1 MMLPRWQRSY
11 DPPQF
16 NPFSEKEAALA
27 GQERNMQHLG
37 QHLGIPGFEALMAE
51 SLEALGEPGMVERL
65 LRRLGEALGSHKVV
79 LFCPLPGSDDP
90 LAAYQW
96 GMPDDFLARYANLIQ
111 GCDAWSEA
119 LERQQG
125 AALARGGSLS
135 QQLVSTPALRRGAF
149 YADYLRPLGIDAMV
163 NSVVEASSEVGMHVL
178 AMYNDLGQSE
188 FTPEQ
193 FARLRAATPWVRS
206 LMRAQRRL
214 QQAQRHTSALERTL
228 DQLPLGVMHVNRRG
242 ELRYLNEHARA
253 WLGIEDACRIL
264 LRGATGWQARQPL
277 QLAQIHPA
285 LVPLLGTSLSTQ
297 TPVSARLQP
306 QHPGAPATLV
316 ALAAPLRGGTAP
328 ATGEALAQFILV
340 PETPPHAGATVSV
353 CSALYGLTPAEA
365 ALLPLLLQGMTPRE
379 MADTR
384 QVKMP
389 TVRSQLASLYAKT
402 GTRGQAELAQCV
414 LRVAALVAA

>member
-1 MMLPRWQRSY
+1 MSNKDWH
-11 DPPQF
+11 
-16 NPFSEKEAALA
+16 A
-27 GQERNMQHLG
+27 QHLA
-37 QHLGIPGFEALMAE
+37 IPRFEALIAE
-51 SLEALGEPGMVERL
+51 SLEAVGEPGMVPRL
-65 LRRLGEALGSHKVV
+65 LRHLGQALGSHKVV
-79 LFCPLPGSDDP
+79 LFCPLPGEGDP
-90 LAAYQW
+90 LAAHQW
-96 GMPDDFLARYANLIQ
+96 GMPDDFLERYARLIQ
-111 GCDAWSEA
+111 GQDAWSEA
-119 LERQQG
+119 LERQHEQ
-125 AALARGGSLS
+125 ALARGGSLS
-135 QQLVSTPALRRGAF
+135 QQLIATSALKRSGF

-163 NSVVEASSEVGMHVL
+163 NSIVEASPEVGVHVL
-178 AMYNDLGQSE
+178 ALYNELGQPE
-188 FTPEQ
+188 FTPAQ
-193 FARLRAATPWVRS
+193 FAQLRAVTPWVRS

-277 QLAQIHPA
+277 QLTQIHPA
-285 LVPLLGTSLSTQ
+285 LVPLLGASLSTQ

-306 QHPGAPATLV
+306 QHPGAAATLV

-340 PETPPHAGATVSV
+340 PETPPHTGATVSV

-402 GTRGQAELAQCV
+402 GTRGQAELAQRV
-414 LRVAALVAA
+414 LRVAALVA

>member
-1 MMLPRWQRSY
+1 MQRM
-11 DPPQF
+11 
-16 NPFSEKEAALA
+16 
-27 GQERNMQHLG
+27 GQRMG
-37 QHLGIPGFEALMAE
+37 QHPGIPGFEALMAE
-51 SLEALGEPGMVERL
+51 SLEALGEPGMVERM

-96 GMPDDFLARYANLIQ
+96 GMPDDFLARYAQLIQ
-111 GCDAWSEA
+111 GCDAWSAA
-119 LERQQG
+119 LERQQD
-125 AALARGGSLS
+125 AALSRGGSLS
-135 QQLVSTPALRRGAF
+135 QQLVGTAALRKGAF

-163 NSVVEASSEVGMHVL
+163 NSIVEASPEVGMHVL
-178 AMYNDLGQSE
+178 ALYNDLGQSE

-214 QQAQRHTSALERTL
+214 QQAQRHTSALERAL

-242 ELRYLNEHARA
+242 DLRYLNEHARV
-253 WLGIEDACRIL
+253 WLGIQDACRIL
-264 LRGATGWQARQPL
+264 QRGTQGWQARQPQ
-277 QLAQIHPA
+277 QLGQIHPA
-285 LVPLLGTSLSTQ
+285 LVPLLGASLTTQ

-316 ALAAPLRGGTAP
+316 ALAAPLRGAGAGP
-328 ATGEALAQFILV
+328 EAGEPLAQFVLV

-379 MADTR
+379 MADNR

-402 GTRGQAELAQCV
+402 GTRGQAELAQRV
-414 LRVAALVAA
+414 LRVAALVA

>member
-1 MMLPRWQRSY
+1 MLPGRQGPY
-11 DPPQF
+11 DPLQL
-16 NPFSEKEAALA
+16 NTRSEEP
-27 GQERNMQHLG
+27 HLTG
-37 QHLGIPGFEALMAE
+37 PVTAPQHLGIPGFDALMAE

-65 LRRLGEALGSHKVV
+65 LRRLGGALGSHKVV

-96 GMPDDFLARYANLIQ
+96 GMPDDFLARYAQLIQ
-111 GCDAWSEA
+111 GCDAWSAA
-119 LERQQG
+119 LERQQD
-125 AALARGGSLS
+125 AALSRGGSLS
-135 QQLVSTPALRRGAF
+135 QQLVGTAALRKGAF

-163 NSVVEASSEVGMHVL
+163 NSIVEASPEVGMHVL
-178 AMYNDLGQSE
+178 ALYNDLGQSE

-214 QQAQRHTSALERTL
+214 QQAQRHTSALERAL

-242 ELRYLNEHARA
+242 DLRYLNEHARV
-253 WLGIEDACRIL
+253 WLGIQDACRIL
-264 LRGATGWQARQPL
+264 QRGAQGWQARQPQ
-277 QLAQIHPA
+277 QLGQIHPA
-285 LVPLLGTSLSTQ
+285 LVPLLGASLTTQ

-306 QHPGAPATLV
+306 QHAGAPARLV
-316 ALAAPLRGGTAP
+316 ALAAPLRGAGAGP
-328 ATGEALAQFILV
+328 EAGEPLAQFVLV
-340 PETPPHAGATVSV
+340 LETPPHAGATVSV

-379 MADTR
+379 MADNR

-402 GTRGQAELAQCV
+402 GTRGQAELAQRV
-414 LRVAALVAA
+414 LRVAALVA

>member
-1 MMLPRWQRSY
+1 
-11 DPPQF
+11 
-16 NPFSEKEAALA
+16 
-27 GQERNMQHLG
+27 
-37 QHLGIPGFEALMAE
+37 
-51 SLEALGEPGMVERL
+51 
-65 LRRLGEALGSHKVV
+65 
-79 LFCPLPGSDDP
+79 
-90 LAAYQW
+90 
-96 GMPDDFLARYANLIQ
+96 
-111 GCDAWSEA
+111 
-119 LERQQG
+119 
-125 AALARGGSLS
+125 
-135 QQLVSTPALRRGAF
+135 
-149 YADYLRPLGIDAMV
+149 
-163 NSVVEASSEVGMHVL
+163 MHVL

-188 FTPEQ
+188 FTPGQ

-402 GTRGQAELAQCV
+402 GTRGQAELAQRV

>member
-1 MMLPRWQRSY
+1 M
-11 DPPQF
+11 
-16 NPFSEKEAALA
+16 A
-27 GQERNMQHLG
+27 GQERNIQHLG
-37 QHLGIPGFEALMAE
+37 QQLEQRLGQHPGQDLGIPGFETWMAE

-65 LRRLGEALGSHKVV
+65 LHRLGEALGSHKVV

-119 LERQQG
+119 LTRQQG
-125 AALARGGSLS
+125 LALARGGSLS

-163 NSVVEASSEVGMHVL
+163 NSIVEASPEVGMHVL
-178 AMYNDLGQSE
+178 AMYNDLGQAE

-214 QQAQRHTSALERTL
+214 QQAQRRTHLLERTL

-242 ELRYLNEHARA
+242 EVRYLNEHART

-264 LRGATGWQARQPL
+264 LRSATGWQARQPQTL
-277 QLAQIHPA
+277 GQIHPA
-285 LVPLLGTSLSTQ
+285 LVPLLGASLSTQ

-306 QHPGAPATLV
+306 QHAEAPTTLV
-316 ALAAPLRGGTAP
+316 ALAAPLRGAAGAAQP
-328 ATGEALAQFILV
+328 PGEPLAQFILV

-353 CSALYGLTPAEA
+353 CSALYALTPAEA

-402 GTRGQAELAQCV
+402 GTRGQAELAQRV

>member
-1 MMLPRWQRSY
+1 MLPGRQGPY

-16 NPFSEKEAALA
+16 NTRSEEP
-27 GQERNMQHLG
+27 HLTG
-37 QHLGIPGFEALMAE
+37 PVTAPQHLGIPGFDALMAE

-65 LRRLGEALGSHKVV
+65 LRRLGEALGSNKVV

-96 GMPDDFLARYANLIQ
+96 GMPDDFLARYAQLIQ
-111 GCDAWSEA
+111 GCDAWSAA
-119 LERQQG
+119 LERQQD
-125 AALARGGSLS
+125 AALSRGGSLS
-135 QQLVSTPALRRGAF
+135 QQLVGTAALRKGAF
-149 YADYLRPLGIDAMV
+149 YADYLLPLGIDAMV
-163 NSVVEASSEVGMHVL
+163 NSIVEASPEVGMHVL

-188 FTPEQ
+188 FTREQ
-193 FARLRAATPWVRS
+193 FARLRAATPWVRG

-214 QQAQRHTSALERTL
+214 QQAQRHTTALERTL

-242 ELRYLNEHARA
+242 DVRYLNENARA

-264 LRGATGWQARQPL
+264 LRGAQGWQARQPQ
-277 QLAQIHPA
+277 QLGQIHPA
-285 LVPLLGTSLSTQ
+285 LVPLLGASLTTQ
-297 TPVSARLQP
+297 IPVSARLQP
-306 QHPGAPATLV
+306 QHAGAPATLV
-316 ALAAPLRGGTAP
+316 ALAAPLRGAGAGQ
-328 ATGEALAQFILV
+328 AAGEPLAQFVLV

-379 MADTR
+379 MADNR

-402 GTRGQAELAQCV
+402 GTRGQAELAQRV
-414 LRVAALVAA
+414 LRVAALVA

>member
-1 MMLPRWQRSY
+1 MLPGRQGPY
-11 DPPQF
+11 DPLQF
-16 NPFSEKEAALA
+16 NTRSEEP
-27 GQERNMQHLG
+27 HLTG
-37 QHLGIPGFEALMAE
+37 PVTAPQHLGIPGFDALMAE
-51 SLEALGEPGMVERL
+51 SLEALGEHGMVERL

-96 GMPDDFLARYANLIQ
+96 GMPDDFLARYAQLIQ
-111 GCDAWSEA
+111 GCDAWSAA
-119 LERQQG
+119 LERQQD
-125 AALARGGSLS
+125 AALSRGGSLS
-135 QQLVSTPALRRGAF
+135 QQLVGTAALRKGAF

-163 NSVVEASSEVGMHVL
+163 NSIVEASPEVGMHVL
-178 AMYNDLGQSE
+178 ALYNDLGQSE

-214 QQAQRHTSALERTL
+214 QQAQRHSSALERAL

-242 ELRYLNEHARA
+242 DLRYLNEHARV
-253 WLGIEDACRIL
+253 WLGIQDACRIL
-264 LRGATGWQARQPL
+264 QRGAQGWQARQPQ
-277 QLAQIHPA
+277 QLGQIHPA
-285 LVPLLGTSLSTQ
+285 LVPLLGASLTTQ

-306 QHPGAPATLV
+306 QHAGAPATLV
-316 ALAAPLRGGTAP
+316 ALAAPLRGAGAGP
-328 ATGEALAQFILV
+328 EAGEPLAQFVLV

-379 MADTR
+379 MADNR

-402 GTRGQAELAQCV
+402 GTRGQAELAQRV
-414 LRVAALVAA
+414 LRVAALVA

>member
-1 MMLPRWQRSY
+1 MMPPWRQRTY

-16 NPFSEKEAALA
+16 NPYSEKEATLA
-27 GQERNMQHLG
+27 GQEWDMQRMGEHP
-37 QHLGIPGFEALMAE
+37 GIPGFEALMAE

-90 LAAYQW
+90 LTAYQW

-163 NSVVEASSEVGMHVL
+163 NSIVEASPEVGMHVL

-264 LRGATGWQARQPL
+264 LRGATGWQTRQPL

-285 LVPLLGTSLSTQ
+285 LVPLLGSSLSTQ

-306 QHPGAPATLV
+306 QHAGAPATLV

-402 GTRGQAELAQCV
+402 GTRGQAELAQRV
-414 LRVAALVAA
+414 LRVAALVA